1 MHQIFIDESQRGN
14 TYILCATVIADPEIP
29 SVRPNLKSLVGSGH
43 NRFHMSH
50 ETHSLRNRALEILS
64 SIDCQSFLY
73 LSSRLPG
80 DSSFGPRE
88 RCLKAALSHPIN
100 VKASHIW
107 LERSSTPY
115 LDKRC
120 IERFIQISSKPF
132 PYVAHQTPESE
143 PLLWIPDILSWSYGR
158 KGIWRA
164 KASAMLSEIIRI

>member
-14 TYILCATVIADPEIP
+14 SYFLCATVIADSNI
-29 SVRPNLKSLVGSGH
+29 SFARQTLNSLVGRGH
-43 NRFHMSH
+43 KRFHMSH
-50 ETHSLRNRALEILS
+50 ETQNLRNLALDTLG
-64 SIDCQSFLY
+64 SIDCKNFMY
-73 LSSRLPG
+73 RTSRLPG

-120 IERFIQISSKPF
+120 IERFIQLSSKPF
-132 PYVAHQTPESE
+132 PYVAHQTPESD